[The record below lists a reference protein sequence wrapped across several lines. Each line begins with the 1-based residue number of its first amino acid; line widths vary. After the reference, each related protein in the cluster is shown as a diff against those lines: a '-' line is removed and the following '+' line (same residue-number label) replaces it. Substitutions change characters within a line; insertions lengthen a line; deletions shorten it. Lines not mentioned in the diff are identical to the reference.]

1 MSGRGRAMKRMYE
14 RISIGRSVICAF
26 FTILCVIAFSVYVIE
41 ARSCLTSSPEVVQ
54 KKVISAEV
62 LECTQDED
70 QTEKVVDIIDRAS
83 QETGI
88 ENTFLAAVME
98 VESRFNV
105 HAYNPVDDSYGLMQ
119 LNPEFNDISI
129 LELRDPYEGTL
140 YAAKKI
146 RKCQDMTASD
156 SDEPDLYN
164 VAYVYYTETRKPQKQ
179 SGPAVQYVKKV
190 MEAYHD
196 LKR

>member
-1 MSGRGRAMKRMYE
+1 
-14 RISIGRSVICAF
+14 
-26 FTILCVIAFSVYVIE
+26 
-41 ARSCLTSSPEVVQ
+41 
-54 KKVISAEV
+54 
-62 LECTQDED
+62 
-70 QTEKVVDIIDRAS
+70 
-83 QETGI
+83 
-88 ENTFLAAVME
+88 
-98 VESRFNV
+98 
-105 HAYNPVDDSYGLMQ
+105 MQ